1 MLHPPVRCASDAG
14 PAASDITDIPVQRRH
29 RLNQIVST
37 VATRGQVDVPSLAT
51 EFGVSQAT
59 IRRDLETLQ
68 SQRLVS
74 RTHGGAT
81 VHAAFNDVPLTYKD
95 TQDLAEKQRISRV
108 ATRFLEDAQVI
119 GTTGGTT
126 LSQFARLLGERN
138 GLTVITNALN
148 VAVELVVS
156 TRLRVFVAGGEVRGS
171 SQESVG
177 RSAEAFL
184 ADYNIDV
191 AFLGVD
197 GVDALAGCTNYD
209 PAGARVNAVLL
220 GRARKRIVLADAT
233 KIGRVAL
240 AQVCNMRDVDVLITD
255 CRAPRDQLEL
265 IRRQGCQVICA

>member
-1 MLHPPVRCASDAG
+1 
-14 PAASDITDIPVQRRH
+14 VQRRH

-37 VATRGQVDVPSLAT
+37 VAVRGQIDVPSLAT

-68 SQRLVS
+68 DQRLVC

-81 VHAAFNDVPLTYKD
+81 VHAAFNDLPLSFKTA
-95 TQDLAEKQRISRV
+95 QDLAEKQRISRL
-108 ATRFLEDAQVI
+108 ALRFTDGARVI

-126 LSQFARLLGERN
+126 VSQFARMLRDRGE
-138 GLTVITNALN
+138 LTVITNALN
-148 VAVELVVS
+148 VAVELAAG

-177 RSAEAFL
+177 HSAEAFL
-184 ADYNIDV
+184 AAYNIDV

-197 GVDALAGCTNYD
+197 GVDAVAGCTNYD
-209 PAGARVNAVLL
+209 PAGARVNAALL
-220 GRARKRIVLADAT
+220 QRARRTVVLADAT
-233 KIGRVAL
+233 KIGRVTL
-240 AQVCNMRDVDVLITD
+240 AQVCRLTDVDVLITD
-255 CRAPRDQLEL
+255 DRAPADELER

>member
-1 MLHPPVRCASDAG
+1 
-14 PAASDITDIPVQRRH
+14 VQRRD

-37 VATRGQVDVPSLAT
+37 VVTRGQIDVLSLASV
-51 EFGVSQAT
+51 FGVSQAT

-68 SQRLVS
+68 NQRLVS

-81 VHAAFNDVPLTYKD
+81 VHAAFNDVPLSYK
-95 TQDLAEKQRISRV
+95 TAQDLAEKQRISRA
-108 ATRFLEDAQVI
+108 ATRFLENAQVI

-126 LSQFARLLGERN
+126 VSQFARLLREWD

-148 VAVELVVS
+148 VAVELVAS
-156 TRLRVFVAGGEVRGS
+156 TQIRVFVAGGVVRGS

-177 RSAEAFL
+177 HSAEAFL

-197 GVDALAGCTNYD
+197 GVDATAGCTNYD

-220 GRARKRIVLADAT
+220 GRARKTVVLADAT

-240 AQVCNMRDVDVLITD
+240 AQVCSMRDVDVLITD
-255 CRAPRDQLEL
+255 CRAPQDQLDL
-265 IRRQGCQVICA
+265 IRGQGCDVVCA